1 MMAIMQEKDLNL
13 ASRMDKIEGS
23 GVRRMFELVS
33 NMQDPINLSIGQADY
48 DAPPAMKEG
57 AIKAIQEGKNRYTV
71 TQGIP
76 ELIEKVLDRIERREG
91 FRPESAFM
99 TSGVSGGL
107 LLTALALLDPGVLV
121 LLPDPFFVMYKNVL
135 EIVGARVAFFDLYP
149 KERGQGWQPDLN
161 ELETLFAK
169 KPKLLLL
176 NSPSNPTGG
185 ILSGEILDSLTNL
198 AASHGTWILSDE
210 IYDHFSFDQ
219 RFPSMI
225 PRMSQYERCVVLGG
239 FSKTWGVPGWR
250 LGWALGP
257 ELLLDKMRLLQQYTF
272 VCCPTP
278 LQFGAVAGLEMDM
291 EDELQAY
298 RKKRDF
304 VYHGLKDFYALEKP
318 EGSFYAF
325 PAYPKGWTEK
335 NFIQAC
341 LERRLLLVPGSAFSR
356 RATHFRL
363 SFAASDETLE
373 KGVEVLRS
381 LAK

>member
-1 MMAIMQEKDLNL
+1 MHEKDLNL
-13 ASRMDKIEGS
+13 ASRMERIEGS

-33 NMQDPINLSIGQADY
+33 SMENPINLSIGQADY
-48 DAPPAMKEG
+48 DAPSEMKEAAVQ
-57 AIKAIQEGKNRYTV
+57 AIREGKNRYTV

-76 ELIEKVLDRIERREG
+76 ALIEGVLDRIERREG

-107 LLTALALLDPGVLV
+107 LLSALALLDPGDLV

-135 EIVGARVAFFDLYP
+135 EMVGAKVVFFDLYP
-149 KERGQGWQPDLN
+149 KEPGQGWQPDLD
-161 ELETLFAK
+161 EIQRLFAM

-185 ILSGEILDSLTNL
+185 ILSAKTLDFFTEL
-198 AASHGTWILSDE
+198 ASKYGTWILSDE
-210 IYDHFSFDQ
+210 IYDHFSYDGT
-219 RFPSMI
+219 FPSMV
-225 PRMSQYERCVVLGG
+225 PRMRQHERCIVLGG

-250 LGWALGP
+250 LGWAMGP
-257 ELLLDKMRLLQQYTF
+257 DAILDKMRLLQQYTF

-278 LQFGAVAGLEMDM
+278 LQYGAVAGIDLEMAK
-291 EDELQAY
+291 ELDSY
-298 RKKRDF
+298 RKKRDLVF
-304 VYHGLKDFYALEKP
+304 EGLGDLYELEKSQ
-318 EGSFYAF
+318 GSFYAF

-335 NFIQAC
+335 AFIQAC

-356 RATHFRL
+356 KATHFRI
-363 SFAASDETLE
+363 SFAANDRTLE
-373 KGVEVLRS
+373 EGIEVLRS